1 MPSPVTILRADLV
14 DQLHAA
20 AIVDC
25 LDAYARD
32 PMGGAKPLSDEVK
45 ANVVAGLQG
54 TPGAMV
60 WLAQDGD
67 AYVGVVV
74 AFACYSTF
82 AAKPRWNVHDVGVK
96 PEARGKGVGR
106 AMLET
111 VLAEAEAEGCVAV
124 SLEVRHD
131 NAPARHLYASLGF
144 GDDFAPMDFWVRRF
158 A

>member
-1 MPSPVTILRADLV
+1 MTLVTVLRANLD
-14 DQLHAA
+14 DPLHAE

-32 PMGGAKPLSDEVK
+32 PMGGEQPLSAQVR
-45 ANVVAGLQG
+45 AGLVDG
-54 TPGAMV
+54 LKATPSSMV

-67 AYVGVVV
+67 AFVGLVV
-74 AFACYSTF
+74 AFAGFSTF

-96 PEARGKGVGR
+96 PEARGRGVGR
-106 AMLET
+106 AMLEM
-111 VLAEAEAEGCVAV
+111 VIAEATQAGAVAV

-144 GDDFAPMDFWVRRF
+144 GDGFSPMDFWVRPID
-158 A
+158 